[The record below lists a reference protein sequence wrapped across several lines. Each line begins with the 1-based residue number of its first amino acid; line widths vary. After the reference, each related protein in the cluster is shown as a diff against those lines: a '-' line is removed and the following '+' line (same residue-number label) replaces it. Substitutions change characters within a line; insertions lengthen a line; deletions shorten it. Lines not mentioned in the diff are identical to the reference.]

1 MPIAGVHALTA
12 NTGTGVGASSYD
24 SGMWLRQ
31 AFFRWLIPA
40 AFLLPLWLLIGWG
53 VFQGGWAILWVLF
66 IAVPSVFVGQL
77 VLTLLTRSRPSV
89 RAERAVSWWD
99 VGGFTLWHGLTIAVG
114 CFIDGAFGWLLAAAV
129 VVGIGMFWLQF
140 WQLWTEAKA
149 NGAGFRQTVSWS
161 MTESVGE
168 TTSSPRATRPHEVIV
183 VRETDSRD

>member
-53 VFQGGWAILWVLF
+53 VFQGGWAIFWVLF

-161 MTESVGE
+161 MTEGVGE
-168 TTSSPRATRPHEVIV
+168 TSSSPRATRPHEVIV
-183 VRETDSRD
+183 VREADSRD